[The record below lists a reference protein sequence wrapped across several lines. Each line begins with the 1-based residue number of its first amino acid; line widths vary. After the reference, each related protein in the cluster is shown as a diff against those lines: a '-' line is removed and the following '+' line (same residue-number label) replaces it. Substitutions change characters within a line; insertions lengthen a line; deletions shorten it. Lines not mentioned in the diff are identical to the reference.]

1 MFRLSLQTSSSQT
14 QARPRKI
21 INSITTRSTSS
32 TQWTMTR
39 AHQKAVQPRIKPVDL
54 HRTCTPLKRKKIPD
68 SQANHTSKM
77 METTT
82 RRVSMIKK
90 SSKTRKARKR
100 TLMSLKSTPRSRKV
114 SLRRLPFKASLSR
127 RIKTLR
133 KIQTTNLT
141 KTSDVFRG

>member
-1 MFRLSLQTSSSQT
+1 
-14 QARPRKI
+14 
-21 INSITTRSTSS
+21 
-32 TQWTMTR
+32 
-39 AHQKAVQPRIKPVDL
+39 
-54 HRTCTPLKRKKIPD
+54 
-68 SQANHTSKM
+68 M